1 MRLTEQNVKEVVLD
15 ASMNKTVF
23 LYFYADAPECQ
34 KATNTVKTAIS
45 DNNDYISLVEANVS
59 EQITL
64 ALASQIGLQ
73 SVPALAVISKGQ
85 PVDILVGDDVIS
97 KLQECINKYTP
108 SEEEMLIKEAI
119 ADDEA
124 GNLGAAISKAKQA
137 YELCKKAE
145 YKLTLAGFYIKNK
158 DLASAHALLDNPG
171 REEQEMQEYKDL
183 VSALTLA
190 EQAADSP
197 ELKELEKSF
206 NEDPNN
212 NEIITRY
219 AAALADAG
227 KKEKALEILFAA
239 LKKDLSN
246 ADVKNLSEVLGFIDN
261 FLESVNCPPK
271 AQMQIDTSV
280 EEIFVNIAGYAYQD
294 NKGTADI
301 EIYLTDN
308 NTVCIELTDSGKPF
322 NPLAKADPDTSLSA
336 SERKIGGLGIFMVKK
351 MMDKVEYLRYD
362 NCNKLYLYKKI

>member
-1 MRLTEQNVKEVVLD
+1 MLLTEQNVKEVVLD

-59 EQITL
+59 EQVTL

-246 ADVKNLSEVLGFIDN
+246 ADVKKT
-261 FLESVNCPPK
+261 FL
-271 AQMQIDTSV
+271 D
-280 EEIFVNIAGYAYQD
+280 
-294 NKGTADI
+294 
-301 EIYLTDN
+301 LL
-308 NTVCIELTDSGKPF
+308 NTMSGD
-322 NPLAKADPDTSLSA
+322 PLQNTY
-336 SERKIGGLGIFMVKK
+336 R
-351 MMDKVEYLRYD
+351 R
-362 NCNKLYLYKKI
+362 KLYTLMY